1 MEIIEIISHHVDK
14 TQNIIN
20 VEFRCLG
27 DGDDEIRE
35 DVIEYNFFEEFGYD
49 DSKNFEIFELISE
62 EVDEWDNDN
71 FDYVTNEQDLISF
84 LNEYYV
90 VYQKKIPKTQI
101 K

>member
-49 DSKNFEIFELISE
+49 DSKNF
-62 EVDEWDNDN
+62 
-71 FDYVTNEQDLISF
+71 
-84 LNEYYV
+84 
-90 VYQKKIPKTQI
+90 
-101 K
+101 